1 MSTQSPKYD
10 LQLQQFLDSHPEV
23 DRTSLTPEKIAPL
36 KEAFV
41 SLGLEGLLANRNL
54 DSREWSVTARDGHQ
68 LQMTTIH
75 KKGNRSF
82 AAALFH
88 IHSGGMIAGDRFIGM
103 DMVADW
109 VEEFDL
115 IAATVEYRLA
125 PDYKDPT
132 PVQDCFDALKQFAAE
147 LDPSIPLIV
156 VGMSAGGG
164 LSAGLVHMVKDFG
177 GPKLSGQLLMCPM
190 LDESNSSQ
198 SSHQFS
204 SLGLWD
210 RESND
215 VGWNALL
222 GDMRH
227 TEKVTHYASPSK
239 AKDLS
244 GLPPTFLDTGVLE
257 VFRSEIV
264 DYAERL
270 AIADV
275 PVELHMW
282 SGAFHG
288 FDLSY
293 PDAEVSKLALNA
305 RKMWLKRLLKGH
317 MR

>member
-1 MSTQSPKYD
+1 MNSKPPRYEA
-10 LQLQQFLDSHPEV
+10 QLQQYLDDHPEV

-36 KEAFV
+36 REAFV
-41 SLGLEGLLANRNL
+41 SLGVEGLVANRNIEAI
-54 DSREWSVTARDGHQ
+54 DWHVRARDGHQ
-68 LQMTTIH
+68 LAMTTIQ
-75 KKGNRSF
+75 KKGSTTF
-82 AAALFH
+82 KGAIFH

-103 DMVADW
+103 EMVADW
-109 VEEFDL
+109 VEEYDL
-115 IAATVEYRLA
+115 IATTVEYRLS
-125 PDYKDPT
+125 PQFQDPI
-132 PVQDCFDALKQFAAE
+132 PVQDCFDALKEFASQI
-147 LDPSIPLIV
+147 DSIPLIV
-156 VGMSAGGG
+156 LGMSAGGG
-164 LSAGLVHMVKDFG
+164 LSAGVAHMAKDLN
-177 GPKLSGQLLMCPM
+177 GPRLAGQLLMCPM
-190 LDESNSSQ
+190 LDESNSSA
-198 SSHQFS
+198 SSKQFS
-204 SLGLWD
+204 SLGMWD

-215 VGWNALL
+215 VGWDALL
-222 GDMRH
+222 GDRRH
-227 TEKVTHYASPSK
+227 TDNVSHYASAAK

-244 GLPPTFLDTGVLE
+244 NLPPTFLDTGVLE

-305 RKMWLKRLLKGH
+305 RKMWLERLLKGH

>member
-1 MSTQSPKYD
+1 MNSKAPRYEA
-10 LQLQQFLDSHPEV
+10 QLQQYLDDHPEV

-36 KEAFV
+36 REAFV
-41 SLGLEGLLANRNL
+41 SLGVEGLVANRNIAAT
-54 DSREWSVTARDGHQ
+54 DWKVKARDGHE
-68 LQMTTIH
+68 LEMTTIT
-75 KKGNRSF
+75 KKGSTSYKG
-82 AAALFH
+82 ALFH

-103 DMVADW
+103 EMVADW

-115 IAATVEYRLA
+115 IATTVEYRLS
-125 PDYKDPT
+125 PQFQDPY
-132 PVQDCFDALKQFAAE
+132 PIQDCFDALKEFAAT
-147 LDPSIPLIV
+147 LDPNVPLIV

-164 LSAGLVHMVKDFG
+164 LSAGVAHMAKDLG

-190 LDESNSSQ
+190 LDESNSSA
-198 SSHQFS
+198 SSKQFS

-222 GDMRH
+222 GDRRH
-227 TEKVTHYASPSK
+227 TDKVTHYASPAK

-264 DYAERL
+264 EYAERL
-270 AIADV
+270 AVAEV

-305 RKMWLKRLLKGH
+305 RKMWLGRLLKGH

>member
-1 MSTQSPKYD
+1 MKSNSPNYD
-10 LQLQQFLDSHPEV
+10 SELQKFLDEHPEV
-23 DRTSLTPEKIAPL
+23 DRTSLTSEKIAPL
-36 KEAFV
+36 RETFV
-41 SLGLEGLLANRNL
+41 SGGVAALTEGRNL
-54 DSREWSVTARDGHQ
+54 EVVNWQVRARDGHP
-68 LQMTTIH
+68 LELTTIQ
-75 KKGNRSF
+75 KTKGQPV
-82 AAALFH
+82 AAIFH

-115 IAATVEYRLA
+115 IATTVEYRLS
-125 PDYKDPT
+125 PQYQDPI
-132 PVQDCFDALKQFAAE
+132 PVNDCYDALAEFAKQTSP
-147 LDPSIPLIV
+147 LPLIV

-164 LSAGLVHMVKDFG
+164 LSAGVALIARDEG

-190 LDESNSSQ
+190 LDSNNASASSQ
-198 SSHQFS
+198 QFS

-215 VGWNALL
+215 VGWDALL
-222 GDMRH
+222 GESRR
-227 TEKVTHYASPSK
+227 TKEISPYASPSR
-239 AKDLS
+239 AESLS
-244 GLPPTFLDTGVLE
+244 GLPPTFLDVGTLE

-264 DYAERL
+264 EYAERL

-288 FDLSY
+288 FDLAY
-293 PDAEVSKLALNA
+293 PDAKVSKLALNA
-305 RKMWLKRLLKGH
+305 RKHWLERLLRGH

>member
-1 MSTQSPKYD
+1 MNLKAPRYEA
-10 LQLQQFLDSHPEV
+10 QLQQYLDEHPEV

-36 KEAFV
+36 REAFM
-41 SLGLEGLLANRNL
+41 SLGVESLVKNRNIEAT
-54 DSREWSVTARDGHQ
+54 DWKVKARDGHE
-68 LQMTTIH
+68 LEMTTIT
-75 KKGNRSF
+75 KKGST
-82 AAALFH
+82 AYKGALFH

-103 DMVADW
+103 EMVADW

-115 IAATVEYRLA
+115 IATTVEYRLS
-125 PDYKDPT
+125 PRFQDPY
-132 PVQDCFDALKQFAAE
+132 PIHDCFDALKEFAAK
-147 LDPSIPLIV
+147 LDPDVPLIV

-164 LSAGLVHMVKDFG
+164 LSAGVAHMAKDLG
-177 GPKLSGQLLMCPM
+177 GPKLAGALLMCPM
-190 LDESNSSQ
+190 LDESNSSA
-198 SSHQFS
+198 SSKQFN

-222 GDMRH
+222 GERRH
-227 TEKVTHYASPSK
+227 TNKVTHYASPAR

-244 GLPPTFLDTGVLE
+244 RLPPTFLDTGVLE

-264 DYAERL
+264 EYAERL
-270 AIADV
+270 AISDV

-305 RKMWLKRLLKGH
+305 RKMWLGRLLKGH